1 MLYRDL
7 VQFESLES
15 IIQLLTA
22 DQKTTAGHLVETYVV
37 SDRMA
42 DLLLNLVLPNLQI
55 DRPADNK
62 GILVVGNYGT
72 GKTHLLAVL
81 SAVAEHGDLA
91 AGLRNNAVREAAG
104 AIAGRFKVLRME
116 LGGVEKSLR
125 DIILDELQTFLDRL
139 GCPYTFPAVTAVTN
153 NKASLVAA
161 LSCFTAR
168 YPDQGLLLVVDELLD
183 YLRTREQRALI
194 LDLGFLRELGEVIAL
209 TPLRLLAGVQET
221 LFDNPRFGF
230 VADQLRRV
238 RDRFEQVRIARE
250 DIAYVVAE
258 RLLRKDD
265 AQLARIT
272 EHLRPFARLYPPLA
286 ERLGEFARLFP
297 IHPAYI
303 ETFEQV
309 YIAEK
314 REVMKTFTVAI
325 RDVLDRE
332 VPADQPGLISYDH
345 YWGILRDNPSLRSL
359 PGVAKV
365 VEASDV
371 LAGRVQNA
379 YTRRQLLPMAQRI
392 IRALS
397 VHRLTTSDIRAPI
410 GVTVPELRDNL
421 TLWVAMPEQDGDF
434 LAVTIQTALRE
445 IIRTVSGQFIAYNEE
460 NGQYYLD
467 PTKIVDFDAQI
478 AERGDFLDRV
488 DLNSYFF
495 AALQT
500 LFNLPSSVY
509 VTGYRI
515 WSYEL
520 PWAERNVTR
529 PGYIF
534 FGAPDERSTAQPPR
548 DFYVYILPP
557 FADTPSGQ
565 SPERST
571 QQPDEVI
578 FALRGAGADFEAL
591 VRAYAGARDLAS
603 TASEYRDTYQDK
615 ADGHLRRLITWLRG
629 NLTNHL
635 RIVYRGVQQTVP
647 EALAQTRSSASRDPE
662 DLLRVIAAAKLSLHF
677 SDSYPEYPSFRRVS
691 QPITE
696 SARPTAALDAVRY
709 LATRNRTNLAI
720 AVLSGLGLVD
730 ESESLRPLDSPY
742 ARHLL
747 DLLQTKA
754 DPNQVVNQ
762 GEVIAQVAGGP
773 IPVFKELRFKLEP
786 EWVAVALLALVY
798 DGQITLNLGGN
809 ETLDAGNLERAGARA
824 MADLADFRYY
834 GRTRGVPLP
843 VWGAI
848 FDALGL
854 QSGQLREESTRLAAV
869 TALQAKVQEEL
880 RQVAAWQSQV
890 QSGLRLWNEAL
901 FTDGLRFSSQEGA
914 VVEHSAIPP
923 VSLTQADLVPYLRK
937 AKEFL
942 ETLARYNT
950 VGKLRNLRS
959 SLAEITQELGYRRV
973 ALRTPALLDAIGQLQ
988 PATAYLSEATA
999 SLPAEHPWVQRAKAT
1014 KDELLNA
1021 VRRLAKGESALESS
1035 TWTRRLETLR
1045 REYVDIYSAA
1055 HAEGVLGPAGDDRRV
1070 RLLRDGRV
1078 EQLKV
1083 LAQVEIL
1090 NRAEFQGW
1098 SDVLT
1103 GMPTCREFHPGLLA
1117 DSPTC
1122 PRCNFRPTQATAG
1135 ASATARLDA
1144 LELRLDAILT
1154 GWHAALRQT
1163 LSSDTAQHSIAAM
1176 TPQERGPLDA
1186 YLALADPL
1194 NAPLPVGLAAAANQ
1208 ALHGIETVSLN
1219 LETLETAL
1227 RAGGLPCTVEQLT
1240 ERFKNYLRQIM
1251 TGHDGRNTRLTL
1263 SS

>member
-1 MLYRDL
+1 
-7 VQFESLES
+7 
-15 IIQLLTA
+15 
-22 DQKTTAGHLVETYVV
+22 
-37 SDRMA
+37 
-42 DLLLNLVLPNLQI
+42 
-55 DRPADNK
+55 
-62 GILVVGNYGT
+62 
-72 GKTHLLAVL
+72 
-81 SAVAEHGDLA
+81 
-91 AGLRNNAVREAAG
+91 
-104 AIAGRFKVLRME
+104 ME
-116 LGGVEKSLR
+116 LGGVEKGLR
-125 DIILDELQTFLDRL
+125 DIILDELQSFLDHL
-139 GCPYTFPAVTAVTN
+139 GCPYTFPAATTITN
-153 NKASLVAA
+153 NKASLIAA
-161 LSCFTAR
+161 MSCFTAR
-168 YPDQGLLLVVDELLD
+168 YPNQGLLLVVDELLD
-183 YLRTREQRALI
+183 YLRTRERRALI

-209 TPLRLLAGVQET
+209 TPLRLLAGVRRPSSIT
-221 LFDNPRFGF
+221 PVSGSSPTK
-230 VADQLRRV
+230 LRRV
-238 RDRFEQVRIARE
+238 HDRFEQVRIARE

-265 AQLARIT
+265 TQLARIT

-332 VPADQPGLISYDH
+332 VPTDQPGLISYDH
-345 YWGILRDNPSLRSL
+345 YWGILHDNPSLRSL

-410 GVTVPELRDNL
+410 GVTVEELRDNL
-421 TLWVAMPEQDGDF
+421 TLWAATPEPDAEF
-434 LAVTIQTALRE
+434 LASTIQVALRE
-445 IIRTVSGQFIAYNEE
+445 IIRTVSGQFIAHNEE

-467 PTKIVDFDAQI
+467 PTKVVDFDAQI
-478 AERGDFLDRV
+478 AERGAFMDRP
-488 DLNSYFF
+488 DLNVYFF
-495 AALQT
+495 AALQS
-500 LFNLPSSVY
+500 LLNLPESVY

-520 PWAERNVTR
+520 PWVEHNVTR

-534 FGAPDERSTAQPPR
+534 FGAPNERSTAQPPR

-557 FADTPSGQ
+557 FTDGAPAE
-565 SPERST
+565 P
-571 QQPDEVI
+571 PAPNVDEVI
-578 FALRGAGADFEAL
+578 FSLQGTGADFEAL
-591 VRAYAGARDLAS
+591 VRSYAGARDLAA
-603 TASEYRDTYQDK
+603 TASEHRDTYADK
-615 ADGHLRRLITWLRG
+615 AEQHLRRLITWLRQ

-635 RIVYRGVQQTVP
+635 RILYRGVQQTVP
-647 EALAQTRSSASRDPE
+647 EALAQSRSSASRDLE
-662 DLLRVIAAAKLSLHF
+662 ELLRVIAASKLALRF
-677 SDSYPEYPSFRRVS
+677 GDTYPDYPSFRRMS

-696 SARPTAALDAVRY
+696 SARPTAAMDAVRY
-709 LATRNRTNLAI
+709 LATRSRTNLAI
-720 AVLSGLGLVD
+720 AVLDGLGLLD
-730 ESESLRPLDSPY
+730 ETEAIRPLNSPY
-742 ARHLL
+742 ARHFLDKLL
-747 DLLQTKA
+747 AKA
-754 DPNQVVNQ
+754 DPNQVVNA
-762 GEVIAQVAGGP
+762 GEVIEQVAAGLN
-773 IPVFKELRFKLEP
+773 PVFKELRFKLEP
-786 EWVAVALLALVY
+786 EWVAVALIALVY

-834 GRTRGVPLP
+834 GRTRDVPLA
-843 VWGAI
+843 VWSAI
-848 FDALGL
+848 FDAFGL
-854 QSGQLREESTRLAAV
+854 QSGLLREESTRSAAV

-880 RQVAAWQSQV
+880 RQVATWQSQV
-890 QSGLRLWNEAL
+890 QSGLRLWNDAI
-901 FTDGLRFSSQEGA
+901 FTDGLRFSSQEGT
-914 VVEHSAIPP
+914 VVEHSAIPA
-923 VSLTQADLVPYLRK
+923 VSLGQADLLPYLRK
-937 AKEFL
+937 TKEFL

-950 VGKLRNLRS
+950 AGKLRNLRLG
-959 SLAEITQELGYRRV
+959 LAEATQEVGYRRA
-973 ALRTPALLDAIGQLQ
+973 ALRTPTLLDAIGQLQ
-988 PATAYLSEATA
+988 PATAYLSEAA
-999 SLPAEHPWVQRAKAT
+999 ANLPADHPWVQRAKAA

-1021 VRRLAKGESALESS
+1021 VRRLAKGEGALESS

-1055 HAEGVLGPAGDDRRV
+1055 HAEGVLGPAGDDQRV

-1098 SDVLT
+1098 SDALT
-1103 GMPTCREFHPGLLA
+1103 GVPTCREFHPGLLA

-1122 PRCNFRPTQATAG
+1122 PRCNFRPAQAAG
-1135 ASATARLDA
+1135 GATATARLGA
-1144 LELRLDAILT
+1144 LELRLDIILS

-1186 YLALADPL
+1186 YLALTDPGT
-1194 NAPLPVGLAAAANQ
+1194 APCRLAWRRPR
-1208 ALHGIETVSLN
+1208 TRRC
-1219 LETLETAL
+1219 TAS
-1227 RAGGLPCTVEQLT
+1227 R
-1240 ERFKNYLRQIM
+1240 R
-1251 TGHDGRNTRLTL
+1251 
-1263 SS
+1263 

>member
-22 DQKTTAGHLVETYVV
+22 DQKATAGHLVETYVI

-42 DLLLNLVLPNLQI
+42 DLLRNLVLPNLQI

-72 GKTHLLAVL
+72 GKTHLMAVL
-81 SAVAEHGDLA
+81 SAVAEHADLA
-91 AGLRNNAVREAAG
+91 ASLRNAAVRTAA
-104 AIAGRFKVLRME
+104 APIAGKFKVLRME
-116 LGGVEKSLR
+116 LGGVEKGLR
-125 DIILDELQTFLDRL
+125 DIVLDELQTFLAHL
-139 GCPYTFPAVTAVTN
+139 GCPYAFPAATAVTN
-153 NKASLVAA
+153 NKGALIAA
-161 LSCFTAR
+161 MSGFTEHH
-168 YPDQGLLLVVDELLD
+168 PGQGLLLVVDELLD

-194 LDLGFLRELGEVIAL
+194 LDLGFLRELGEVIEL
-209 TPLRLLAGVQET
+209 TPLRLLSGVQET

-250 DIAYVVAE
+250 DIAFVVAE

-314 REVMKTFTVAI
+314 REVMKTFTLAI
-325 RDVLDRE
+325 REVLDRE

-345 YWGILRDNPSLRSL
+345 YWGLLRDNPSLRSL
-359 PGVAKV
+359 PGVTKV

-410 GVTVPELRDNL
+410 GVTVEELRDNL
-421 TLWVAMPEQDGDF
+421 TLWAATPEPDAEF
-434 LAVTIQTALRE
+434 LAGTIQVALRE
-445 IIRTVSGQFIAYNEE
+445 IIRTVSGQFIAHNEE

-467 PTKIVDFDAQI
+467 PTKVVDFDAQI
-478 AERGDFLDRV
+478 AERGDFLDRP
-488 DLNSYFF
+488 DLNTYFF
-495 AALQT
+495 AALQS
-500 LFNLPSSVY
+500 LLGLPESVY
-509 VTGYRI
+509 VTGYSI

-520 PWAERNVTR
+520 PWVEHNVTR

-534 FGAPDERSTAQPPR
+534 FGAPNERSTAQPPR
-548 DFYVYILPP
+548 DFYVYVLPP
-557 FADTPSGQ
+557 FTEGAPAEPATPNA
-565 SPERST
+565 
-571 QQPDEVI
+571 DEVI
-578 FALRGAGADFEAL
+578 FSLQGVGSDFEAL
-591 VRAYAGARDLAS
+591 VRSYAGARDLAA
-603 TASEYRDTYQDK
+603 TASEYRDTYSDK
-615 ADGHLRRLITWLRG
+615 AGQHLRRLITWLRN
-629 NLTNHL
+629 NLTSHL
-635 RIVYRGVQQTVP
+635 RILYRGVQQTVP

-662 DLLRVIAAAKLSLHF
+662 ELLRVIAASKLALHF
-677 SDSYPEYPSFRRVS
+677 GDAYPDYPGFTRVS

-696 SARPTAALDAVRY
+696 AARPTAAMDAVRF
-709 LATRNRTNLAI
+709 LATRSRTNLAI
-720 AVLSGLGLVD
+720 AVLEGLKLLDDTEAV
-730 ESESLRPLDSPY
+730 RPLNSPY

-747 DLLQTKA
+747 ERLHAKA
-754 DPNQVVNQ
+754 DPNQVVNA
-762 GEVIAQVAGGP
+762 GEVIEQVASGAH
-773 IPVFKELRFKLEP
+773 PVFKDTRFGLEP

-809 ETLDAGNLERAGARA
+809 ETLDAGNLERAAA
-824 MADLADFRYY
+824 HAIADLTDFRYY
-834 GRTRGVPLP
+834 GRTRDVPLP

-848 FDALGL
+848 FDAFDLQVGL
-854 QSGQLREESTRLAAV
+854 LRDESTRTAAV
-869 TALQAKVQEEL
+869 TVLQAKVQEEQRL
-880 RQVAAWQSQV
+880 VAAWQSQV
-890 QSGLRLWNEAL
+890 QGGLRLWNDAI
-901 FTDGLRFSSQEGA
+901 FTDSLRFTSQEGA
-914 VVEHSAIPP
+914 VVEHSTIPV
-923 VSLTQADLVPYLRK
+923 VSLSQADLLPYLRK
-937 AKEFL
+937 TKEFL
-942 ETLARYNT
+942 ENLARYNT
-950 VGKLRNLRS
+950 AGKLRNLRL
-959 SLAEITQELGYRRV
+959 SLAEVTQELGYRRT
-973 ALRTPALLDAIGQLQ
+973 ALRMPALLDAINRLQ
-988 PATAYLSEATA
+988 PAAAYLSEAA
-999 SLPAEHPWVQRAKAT
+999 ANLPADHVWVQRARAA

-1021 VRRLAKGESALESS
+1021 VRRLAQDEAALEAS
-1035 TWTRRLETLR
+1035 TWARRLETLR

-1070 RLLRDGRV
+1070 RLLRDPRV
-1078 EQLKV
+1078 EQLKL
-1083 LAQVEIL
+1083 LAQIDIL

-1098 SDVLT
+1098 SDTLT
-1103 GMPTCREFHPGLLA
+1103 GMLPCREFHPGLLT

-1122 PRCNFRPTQATAG
+1122 PRCNYRPSQAAG
-1135 ASATARLDA
+1135 GPSASARLDA
-1144 LELRLDAILT
+1144 LELRLDALLV
-1154 GWHAALRQT
+1154 GWHTALRQT
-1163 LSSDTAQHSIAAM
+1163 LASETAGHSIAAM

-1186 YLALADPL
+1186 YMALADPA
-1194 NAPLPVGLAAAANQ
+1194 NEVLPTGLAAAANQ

-1219 LETLETAL
+1219 LDALEAAL

-1240 ERFKNYLRQIM
+1240 ERFRGYLRGIM
-1251 TGHDGRNTRLTL
+1251 TGHDGRNTRIMMG
-1263 SS
+1263 